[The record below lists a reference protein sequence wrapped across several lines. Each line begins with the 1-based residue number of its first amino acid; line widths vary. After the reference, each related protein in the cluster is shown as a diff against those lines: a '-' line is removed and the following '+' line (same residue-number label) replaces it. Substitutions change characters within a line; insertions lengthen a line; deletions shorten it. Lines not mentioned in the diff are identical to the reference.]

1 MLFRSKHYQIAAR
14 EDGFDYTLDR
24 DALLAELSADRKPSA
39 RRLAACERHLSAI
52 AEKLAEVRR
61 MTDQGRLR
69 GKDAIGVRVGKVVN
83 RYKVAKHFVLHIEDN
98 AFHFAIDQDNVAA
111 EAALDGIYVVRTSV
125 AAETLDAA
133 QTVRSYKLLSN
144 VEHAFR
150 CLKSV
155 DLMVRPIRHRLEDR
169 VRAHIFLCM
178 LADYVQWHMMDVLRP
193 LLFADEDQ
201 AAKRSRDPV
210 APARRSQA
218 ALHKVNTLR
227 LDDDS
232 IVHSFR
238 TLLDELG
245 RIVRNT
251 CRCLGA
257 GPETPTF
264 TLTTSPNAKQ
274 QKALDLL
281 QSISL

>member
-1 MLFRSKHYQIAAR
+1 
-14 EDGFDYTLDR
+14 
-24 DALLAELSADRKPSA
+24 
-39 RRLAACERHLSAI
+39 
-52 AEKLAEVRR
+52 
-61 MTDQGRLR
+61 
-69 GKDAIGVRVGKVVN
+69 
-83 RYKVAKHFVLHIEDN
+83 
-98 AFHFAIDQDNVAA
+98 
-111 EAALDGIYVVRTSV
+111 
-125 AAETLDAA
+125 
-133 QTVRSYKLLSN
+133 
-144 VEHAFR
+144 
-150 CLKSV
+150 
-155 DLMVRPIRHRLEDR
+155 
-169 VRAHIFLCM
+169 M

-201 AAKRSRDPV
+201 PAKPSRDPV

-251 CRCLGA
+251 CRCLAA

>member
-1 MLFRSKHYQIAAR
+1 
-14 EDGFDYTLDR
+14 
-24 DALLAELSADRKPSA
+24 
-39 RRLAACERHLSAI
+39 
-52 AEKLAEVRR
+52 
-61 MTDQGRLR
+61 
-69 GKDAIGVRVGKVVN
+69 
-83 RYKVAKHFVLHIEDN
+83 
-98 AFHFAIDQDNVAA
+98 
-111 EAALDGIYVVRTSV
+111 
-125 AAETLDAA
+125 
-133 QTVRSYKLLSN
+133 
-144 VEHAFR
+144 
-150 CLKSV
+150 
-155 DLMVRPIRHRLEDR
+155 
-169 VRAHIFLCM
+169 
-178 LADYVQWHMMDVLRP
+178 MMEVLRP

-201 AAKRSRDPV
+201 AAKHSRDPV

-232 IVHSFR
+232 MVHSFR
-238 TLLDELG
+238 TLLGELG